1 MKNKMKNIKNMII
14 THKAEAITISV
25 ISVIV
30 ISVIIGIV
38 ITNKSGKIGTTKRPI
53 ASLDLENAIKVEEVK
68 DGEGENITLEVDT
81 KEYEK
86 DEEVAIITEDDG
98 TITIIS
104 TSDPKY
110 KEKATGKQVTI
121 GKVTDKGIET
131 TTANST
137 IIDLSKKPAEEQKNQ
152 IVVTPKPDTKPEE
165 SPKPTE
171 EPEVKPSE
179 EPTTTPSEEPTSTPS
194 QTTKPSTS
202 PSGNTTSKPSTS
214 PTNTGN
220 QGTTTTPS
228 NPVTPSQPTQPTT
241 PSTPTPTP
249 VYPTGKFVYKP
260 NYSVQSQIIAQLN
273 NIIAN
278 TEIHQVTGTTVTSGS
293 SCSSGRYTYRGVSSF
308 TSGSLNAGRTNYVY
322 AEDEYFVMSDGSEQ
336 ATGMT
341 YYSIY

>member
-1 MKNKMKNIKNMII
+1 MKKNIKKII
-14 THKAEAITISV
+14 ATLKAHKGITITTS
-25 ISVIV
+25 IV
-30 ISVIIGIV
+30 TITLISVIIGMI
-38 ITNKSGKIGTTKRPI
+38 IAKQTGNLTTSKRPI

-68 DGEGENITLEVDT
+68 EGEGENIVLEVDT

-98 TITIIS
+98 TVTIIS

-121 GKVTDKGIET
+121 GKVTDKGVET
-131 TTANST
+131 TTSNST
-137 IIDLSKKPAEEQKNQ
+137 IIDLSKKPAEEQKEQ
-152 IVVTPKPDTKPEE
+152 TTVTPKPNKPEE

-171 EPEVKPSE
+171 EPEIKPTE
-179 EPTTTPSEEPTSTPS
+179 EPTTTPSEEPTTEPT

-202 PSGNTTSKPSTS
+202 PTGTTKPSTT

-220 QGTTTTPS
+220 TGTTSTPSNTGNTGTTTQPS
-228 NPVTPSQPTQPTT
+228 TPTT

-249 VYPTGKFVYKP
+249 VYPTGKFVYKQ
-260 NYSVQSQIIAQLN
+260 NYSVQSQIIAQLQT
-273 NIIAN
+273 IIAN

-293 SCSSGRYTYRGVSSF
+293 SCGAGRYTYRGVSTF

-322 AEDEYFVMSDGSEQ
+322 AEDEYSVMSDGSEQ

>member
-1 MKNKMKNIKNMII
+1 MSTLFKSKKNIIIIAIILVILAIII
-14 THKAEAITISV
+14 TTLIILSTKKKKTSINKISV
-25 ISVIV
+25 N
-30 ISVIIGIV
+30 
-38 ITNKSGKIGTTKRPI
+38 T
-53 ASLDLENAIKVEEVK
+53 
-68 DGEGENITLEVDT
+68 NITSP
-81 KEYEK
+81 
-86 DEEVAIITEDDG
+86 EE
-98 TITIIS
+98 
-104 TSDPKY
+104 
-110 KEKATGKQVTI
+110 
-121 GKVTDKGIET
+121 
-131 TTANST
+131 
-137 IIDLSKKPAEEQKNQ
+137 
-152 IVVTPKPDTKPEE
+152 KPEE

-171 EPEVKPSE
+171 EPEVKPTE
-179 EPTTTPSEEPTSTPS
+179 EPTTTPSEEPTTEPS

-228 NPVTPSQPTQPTT
+228 NTGNQGTTSKPSTPVT

-322 AEDEYFVMSDGSEQ
+322 AEDEYSVMSDGSEQ

-341 YYSIY
+341 YYSIYQ

>member
-1 MKNKMKNIKNMII
+1 MSTLFKSKKNIIIIAIILVILAIII
-14 THKAEAITISV
+14 TTLIILSTKKKKTSINKISV
-25 ISVIV
+25 N
-30 ISVIIGIV
+30 
-38 ITNKSGKIGTTKRPI
+38 T
-53 ASLDLENAIKVEEVK
+53 
-68 DGEGENITLEVDT
+68 NITSP
-81 KEYEK
+81 
-86 DEEVAIITEDDG
+86 EE
-98 TITIIS
+98 
-104 TSDPKY
+104 
-110 KEKATGKQVTI
+110 
-121 GKVTDKGIET
+121 
-131 TTANST
+131 
-137 IIDLSKKPAEEQKNQ
+137 
-152 IVVTPKPDTKPEE
+152 KPEE

-171 EPEVKPSE
+171 EPEVKPTE
-179 EPTTTPSEEPTSTPS
+179 EPTTTPSEEPTTEPS

-220 QGTTTTPS
+220 QGTTSKPSTP
-228 NPVTPSQPTQPTT
+228 VT

-322 AEDEYFVMSDGSEQ
+322 AEDEYSVMSDGSEQ

-341 YYSIY
+341 YYSIYQ